1 MCLTMATIVD
11 IIAVVGS
18 LCSITALALT
28 IGIFVKLRRINR
40 DFLFQARFPTLK
52 KNLASH
58 RSMLSTL
65 LNTFPNSSGEIA
77 VELQKLVATLKSLIS
92 KVDRARR
99 ASTKD
104 LLKRTQML
112 SCSSL
117 PASQKQ
123 VRDLYLGIVLVEEE
137 LANFC
142 EDFKWRPSQ

>member
-1 MCLTMATIVD
+1 MATIVD

-18 LCSITALALT
+18 LCSIIALALT
-28 IGIFVKLRRINR
+28 IGIFVKLRHINR

-52 KNLASH
+52 KNLTSH
-58 RSMLSTL
+58 RSTLSKL

-137 LANFC
+137 LANFSK
-142 EDFKWRPSQ
+142 DFKWRPSQ